1 LLLSKINQIW
11 CPAAYHGSHR
21 NTPFFQGWFFKLVD
35 REKKQV
41 FAFIPGIYLA
51 KEEKKSHAFIQV
63 LESQT
68 HFSQYFTFPLQ
79 KFQAASNQLEIR
91 IGENYFSREKLSVN
105 LQSDQREI
113 KGNIEFGDFQ
123 PWPVTLVSP
132 GIMGWYAFV
141 PFMECYHGVLS
152 LNHSL
157 KGQLTFNKRQVT
169 FDGGKGYI
177 ENDWGRS
184 FPEAYI
190 WMQSN
195 HFAKDG
201 ISLTASIAKI
211 PWLRRSFRG
220 FIIGLLWEGKLYRF
234 TTYTGASLK
243 QVSIRENEIFFTVA
257 DNRYELRVKAKTGNH
272 GQLHAP
278 YDNHMIQRVSESL
291 DSEIVIE
298 FYKKKRKK
306 LELLLEDHT
315 SVGSAE
321 ANGKL
326 KLILD

>member
-1 LLLSKINQIW
+1 MLLSKINQIW
-11 CPAAYHGSHR
+11 HPAAYHGDNQNS
-21 NTPFFQGWFFKLVD
+21 PFFQGWFFKLVD

-41 FAFIPGIYLA
+41 YAFIPGIYLA
-51 KEEKKSHAFIQV
+51 AEEEKSHAFIQV
-63 LESQT
+63 LENQT
-68 HFSQYFTFPLQ
+68 HFSQYFTFSLQ
-79 KFQAASNQLEIR
+79 KFQAASKRLEIR

-105 LQSDQREI
+105 LQSDQLEI
-113 KGNIEFGDFQ
+113 KGNIEFGNFQ

-132 GIMGWYAFV
+132 GVMGWYAFV

-157 KGQLTFNKRQVT
+157 KGQLSVNKRQII

-220 FIIGLLWEGKLYRF
+220 FIIGLLWEGRLYRF

-243 QVSIRENEIFFTVA
+243 PVSIRENVILFTVK
-257 DNRYELRVKAKTGNH
+257 DKKYELRVKAKTGSQ

-278 YDNHMIQRVSESL
+278 YDDRMIQRVSESL
-291 DSEIVIE
+291 NSEIFIE
-298 FYKKKRKK
+298 FYENKGYK
-306 LELLLEDHT
+306 LLLEDHT

-321 ANGKL
+321 ANGTL
-326 KLILD
+326 ELIID